1 VDRAGA
7 DRRLIDAEVMS
18 SLTLGQNFE
27 YKQVKTRLSMK
38 PTWTTNLGLTL
49 PIVSKIG
56 ALQPKTNYDD
66 KSETSGGLADLMVDV
81 SKSIGMEGEYSLSLN
96 LTLPTGQYDVK
107 RGKENEM
114 LYLPTTLQRG
124 GGVFNAVLDWAA
136 RSTLK
141 KACGSSR
148 PFTATPLR

>member
-1 VDRAGA
+1 MTNKTKAYLLSAVIGGCAAFLMILQWIPKTENALSSLTPWQCVGGCGAGGSGGTAA
-7 DRRLIDAEVMS
+7 DVKWIGQGQTGGLIDAEVMS

-81 SKSIGMEGEYSLSLN
+81 S
-96 LTLPTGQYDVK
+96 
-107 RGKENEM
+107 
-114 LYLPTTLQRG
+114 
-124 GGVFNAVLDWAA
+124 
-136 RSTLK
+136 
-141 KACGSSR
+141 
-148 PFTATPLR
+148 

>member
-1 VDRAGA
+1 VGPADGRGRQVDRAGQTGG
-7 DRRLIDAEVMS
+7 LIDAEVMS

-66 KSETSGGLADLMVDV
+66 KSERAAG
-81 SKSIGMEGEYSLSLN
+81 
-96 LTLPTGQYDVK
+96 LPTLWWMS
-107 RGKENEM
+107 R
-114 LYLPTTLQRG
+114 
-124 GGVFNAVLDWAA
+124 
-136 RSTLK
+136 
-141 KACGSSR
+141 KASAWKASI
-148 PFTATPLR
+148 PFR